1 MAATPLKLPAAVT
14 LAQAQPLLAQL
25 TAALAAAA
33 AGGGKT
39 LVIDASAVQSFDSS
53 ALALLLEA
61 QREAHAGGLVCSLV
75 KAPAK
80 LMELARLYGVEAL
93 LGVPAAAP
101 TAAA

>member
-25 TAALAAAA
+25 TAAIAAAA
-33 AGGGKT
+33 AGGGKS
-39 LVIDASAVQSFDSS
+39 LVIDASEVQSFDSS

-61 QREAHAGGLVCSLV
+61 QREAHASGLVCSLLQPPV
-75 KAPAK
+75 K

-93 LGVPAAAP
+93 LGAPDAAA
-101 TAAA
+101 AASA